1 MEELWQK
8 SAAEI
13 AELVK
18 SRQVSAVEVTQAAL
32 DRLKAVNRKLNAVV
46 IETPE
51 DALRSAELVD
61 QAIDR
66 EEDPGELA
74 GVPVTVK
81 VNIDQAG
88 YANTNGLK
96 LQENLIADQD
106 SPVVTNF
113 RKAGAIIVG
122 RTNTPAFSLRWFT
135 RNQLHGHTINPHN
148 SRITP
153 GGSSGGAASA
163 TASGIGAIGHGTDI
177 GGSVRYPAYACGLQG
192 LRPTQGR
199 FPAWNPSGKDRHI
212 GAQLMAVSG
221 PLTRTIADL
230 ELATKVMSGPDL
242 RDPWHVPLPYEM
254 GDFPRRAA
262 LCVNPDGMQTDQS
275 VENAVRQA
283 AERLKDAGWEVTEVE
298 SPPFQEPARLQA
310 ILWLAETHRVGTNIL
325 DKEGDPDA
333 IHVFGEMIKLS
344 PVPTIN
350 DVLDALQSRL
360 GFLRDWQLFLEK
372 YPVLI
377 CPTSSEPPFPD
388 LLDLE
393 DFPRVIK
400 AQLTQVG
407 LPLMGIPGLSIF
419 TGYNESPDGKIPMGA
434 QLVGARFREDILIS
448 AAKEIETRSPLIE
461 IAEP

>member
-13 AELVK
+13 TGLVK
-18 SRQVSAVEVTQAAL
+18 SHQVSAVEVTQAAL
-32 DRLKAVNRKLNAVV
+32 DRLQTVNGKLNAVV

-66 EEDPGELA
+66 GEDPGELA

-177 GGSVRYPAYACGLQG
+177 GVQSDIQPMPVDSRASPNSGTFPCLESLRERPAYRGSVNGGFR
-192 LRPTQGR
+192 
-199 FPAWNPSGKDRHI
+199 
-212 GAQLMAVSG
+212 
-221 PLTRTIADL
+221 
-230 ELATKVMSGPDL
+230 AT
-242 RDPWHVPLPYEM
+242 
-254 GDFPRRAA
+254 
-262 LCVNPDGMQTDQS
+262 N
-275 VENAVRQA
+275 
-283 AERLKDAGWEVTEVE
+283 
-298 SPPFQEPARLQA
+298 
-310 ILWLAETHRVGTNIL
+310 
-325 DKEGDPDA
+325 
-333 IHVFGEMIKLS
+333 
-344 PVPTIN
+344 
-350 DVLDALQSRL
+350 
-360 GFLRDWQLFLEK
+360 
-372 YPVLI
+372 
-377 CPTSSEPPFPD
+377 
-388 LLDLE
+388 
-393 DFPRVIK
+393 
-400 AQLTQVG
+400 
-407 LPLMGIPGLSIF
+407 
-419 TGYNESPDGKIPMGA
+419 
-434 QLVGARFREDILIS
+434 
-448 AAKEIETRSPLIE
+448 
-461 IAEP
+461 